1 MNVVSKLFC
10 VQVVYLCLGSLCSGM
25 GLWVSFYYYFFLKA
39 VYFHSGGL
47 SVFRLFILNSVFVLS
62 PFSFFR

>member
-25 GLWVSFYYYFFLKA
+25 GLWVSFYYFYFFIFFK
-39 VYFHSGGL
+39 
-47 SVFRLFILNSVFVLS
+47 RLFISIQVVYLCSGCLF
-62 PFSFFR
+62 